1 MKHLFEVEVGKVE
14 INGIW
19 YFTVRVTDAGEL
31 AIKGHFNSFE
41 EAKTV
46 AEAEA
51 QRLGVLVKYLA

>member
-1 MKHLFEVEVGKVE
+1 MEKAFEVEVGRVE
-14 INGIW
+14 IKGVW

-41 EAKTV
+41 EAKKL

-51 QRLGVLVKYLA
+51 QRLGVLVKYLD